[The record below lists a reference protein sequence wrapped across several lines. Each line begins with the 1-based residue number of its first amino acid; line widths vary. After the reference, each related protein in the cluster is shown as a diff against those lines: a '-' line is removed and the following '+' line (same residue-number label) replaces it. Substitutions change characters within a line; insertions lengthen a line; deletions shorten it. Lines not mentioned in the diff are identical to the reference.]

1 MAGIVLD
8 GVTKVFGEDVIA
20 VNDVSLE
27 IGDGEFMVLVGPSGC
42 GKSTILRII
51 AGLEDVTA
59 GEVYIDGR
67 QVTDF
72 PPKDRDIAMVFQ
84 NYALYPHM
92 SVRQNLGFGLRLRHE
107 KKDEVQRRVAEA
119 AAILGLEPL
128 LERKPAELSGG
139 QRQRVAMG
147 RAMVREPRAFLMD
160 EPLSNLDAKLRVQ
173 MRASLAALHD
183 RLKTTTVFVTHD
195 QVEAMT
201 LGERVAVLRDGVLQQ
216 IDTPQSLYKHPT
228 NLFVAAFIGSP
239 PMNLVEARID
249 GETVSFAGYTIPVPV
264 DPMLRRFDGRSV
276 ILGIRPSDLEDTA
289 VWSNAALPSIEV
301 RADVTEELGSEVNV
315 LFTVDAPPIE
325 TEETRAAADT
335 ADDDEAYA
343 FMSDG
348 RRAVFCARVDAR
360 TSARQGSSLR
370 LSLDPSRF
378 HYFDPETGLAL
389 DSLAQAG
396 ASV

>member
-1 MAGIVLD
+1 
-8 GVTKVFGEDVIA
+8 
-20 VNDVSLE
+20 
-27 IGDGEFMVLVGPSGC
+27 
-42 GKSTILRII
+42 
-51 AGLEDVTA
+51 
-59 GEVYIDGR
+59 
-67 QVTDF
+67 
-72 PPKDRDIAMVFQ
+72 
-84 NYALYPHM
+84 
-92 SVRQNLGFGLRLRHE
+92 
-107 KKDEVQRRVAEA
+107 
-119 AAILGLEPL
+119 
-128 LERKPAELSGG
+128 
-139 QRQRVAMG
+139 VAMG

-183 RLKTTTVFVTHD
+183 RLKTTTVYVTHD

-216 IDTPQSLYKHPT
+216 VDTPQTLYNRPT

-239 PMNLVEARID
+239 PMNLVEARVD
-249 GETVSFAGYTIPVPV
+249 GETVSFAGHTIPVPA
-264 DPMLRRFDGRSV
+264 DQALGRFDGRSV

-289 VWSNAALPSIEV
+289 VWSNDNRPSIEV

-335 ADDDEAYA
+335 AGDEEA
-343 FMSDG
+343 FAFISDG

-360 TSARQGSSLR
+360 TSARPGSSLR

-389 DSLAQAG
+389 DALSQAG

>member
-42 GKSTILRII
+42 GKSTILRIV

-128 LERKPAELSGG
+128 LDRKPAELSGG

-183 RLKTTTVFVTHD
+183 RLKTTTVYVTHD

-216 IDTPQSLYKHPT
+216 VDTPQTLYNRPT

-239 PMNLVEARID
+239 PMNLVEARVA
-249 GETVSFAGYTIPVPV
+249 GETVSFAGHTIPVPA
-264 DPMLRRFDGRSV
+264 DQALGRFDGRSV

-289 VWSNAALPSIEV
+289 VWSNDNLPSIEV

-335 ADDDEAYA
+335 AGDEEA
-343 FMSDG
+343 FAFISDG

-360 TSARQGSSLR
+360 TSARPGSSLR

-389 DSLAQAG
+389 DALSQAG